1 MLERDGRGA
10 AEHRTKVESMSG
22 TAHESPVA
30 KNAENFFKE
39 LFTDFIC
46 NLVDLLQKLRLIKMK
61 LHLK

>member
-30 KNAENFFKE
+30 KNAGKFLGSSSQI
-39 LFTDFIC
+39 LFVIWSIYY
-46 NLVDLLQKLRLIKMK
+46 KS
-61 LHLK
+61 